1 MILFRQRIYKQVLVA
16 SLAFIATPSLLQA
29 AGHEAGE
36 VAAGPAQNTAPAY
49 SPYPQRYNYQ
59 APPMRS
65 IPAMPPMR
73 QMPPW
78 QNMPP
83 MRSIPPYQ
91 QRPYSQDY
99 RPRYVPPGY
108 RPYSQPYRS
117 PGYTG
122 QPAAPAGKMTEPK
135 TSASSKSISI
145 SGMLYKPALIEI
157 KAGESITWT
166 NQDSAPHTVTAQDGI
181 SFASTTLSR
190 GAQFTHTFDKPG
202 TYPYYCTYHP
212 NMIGTVVVK

>member
-1 MILFRQRIYKQVLVA
+1 MLIVSLLVA
-16 SLAFIATPSLLQA
+16 APTLLKA
-29 AGHEAGE
+29 ASHEAGE
-36 VAAGPAQNTAPAY
+36 IKAEQQVRTNQSGYP
-49 SPYPQRYNYQ
+49 PYPYQ

-65 IPAMPPMR
+65 IPAMPQMPPMR
-73 QMPPW
+73 AIPPW
-78 QNMPP
+78 QNIPP

-212 NMIGTVVVK
+212 NMIGTAIVK